1 MFEPLKG
8 TKVTILHKLQANV
21 KCLSMGFTYGKTACY
36 PNRREY
42 ILFRCRRHTKCNTPE
57 S

>member
-8 TKVTILHKLQANV
+8 TKVTILHKLQADV
-21 KCLSMGFTYGKTACY
+21 KCLSLGFTYGKTACY

-42 ILFRCRRHTKCNTPE
+42 ILFRCRRHTK
-57 S
+57 